1 MQRRKTVV
9 VGNSRPRAGAN
20 QQVGD
25 GEIVDMRRPMKR
37 GRAITLRRIHVDA
50 LLDERSHGRSVLA
63 ANRLD
68 QARIGTSG
76 AQRHLR
82 EEDACRIV
90 RADRHN
96 DNIFASTRP
105 LLSPNLSMTMPK

>member
-9 VGNSRPRAGAN
+9 VGDRRPRPSAN
-20 QQVGD
+20 QQIGD
-25 GEIVDMRRPMKR
+25 GEIVDVGGPMKR
-37 GRAITLRRIHVDA
+37 GRPVPLRRIDVDT
-50 LLDERSHGRSVLA
+50 LLDERSHRGGVLA
-63 ANRLD
+63 ANRFD
-68 QARIGTSG
+68 QARIGTGG

-82 EEDACRIV
+82 EEDQQDRTP
-90 RADRHN
+90 DRHN